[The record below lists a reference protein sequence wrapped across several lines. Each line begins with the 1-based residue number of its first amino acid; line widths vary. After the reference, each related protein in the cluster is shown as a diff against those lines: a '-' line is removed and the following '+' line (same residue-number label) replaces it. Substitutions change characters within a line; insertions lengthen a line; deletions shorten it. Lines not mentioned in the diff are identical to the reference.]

1 MELLLADQLI
11 RYIAERAL
19 NGLPVRNQSLLVL
32 RLGYPQIS
40 AKRSPSENGLAHLS
54 AVRPD
59 SNLRA
64 HQAGESTASSKRPA
78 ARARQGDLRK
88 ELGLG
93 DSDFGV
99 RGDQDLLGLA
109 NIRPALDQ
117 RRRHARRH
125 FGRKR
130 LLHERASAR
139 HSLRV
144 VAKENTDSIFFLRDL
159 PLQVRNLGVCGIEN
173 LLSLQNVKLG
183 GHAVLDP
190 KIGELHR
197 VFLRL
202 NRLARDLKLQIK
214 LQERE
219 IVAGHVAHER

>member
-1 MELLLADQLI
+1 M
-11 RYIAERAL
+11 
-19 NGLPVRNQSLLVL
+19 L
-32 RLGYPQIS
+32 RLGCTQIS
-40 AKRSPSENGLAHLS
+40 AKGSPRENGLAHLG
-54 AVRPD
+54 AIRPD
-59 SNLRA
+59 SNLRT
-64 HQAGESTASSKRPA
+64 HQAGESAASSKRPA
-78 ARARQGDLRK
+78 AGARQGNLRK

-93 DSDFGV
+93 DSNFGI
-99 RGDQDLLGLA
+99 RRDKDLLGFA
-109 NIRPALDQ
+109 NVGPPLDERGRQ
-117 RRRHARRH
+117 ARWH
-125 FGRKR
+125 FGGKR
-130 LLHERASAR
+130 LLYQRPSAR

-144 VAKENTDSIFFLRDL
+144 VAKENTDGIFLLRDL

-173 LLSLQNVKLG
+173 LLSLQDVKLG
-183 GHAVLDP
+183 GHAMLDA